1 MATFPNTGSTIERG
15 LDDPT
20 AEGRTSTALS
30 TQIIIKVN
38 NIAVGALQTLTV
50 NQDRPLMRV
59 NEIGTDGNIE
69 IVPQGSTTF
78 VLEASRIVFDQLR
91 LPEAFSRSFR
101 FINAQRVPFDIEI
114 YDINDADAQNAVVDA
129 NSSGI
134 VVMKYVNCWFN
145 RYSTPY
151 NADNYIITESAT
163 IWAETGVVHSPSNFA
178 PANASLRQFAAQTD
192 GAAIEDAVNRGQ
204 RRGGV
209 DAAGLVNSVFNV

>member
-1 MATFPNTGSTIERG
+1 MATFPNTGSTINRG

-20 AEGRTSTALS
+20 TEGRTSTGLS

-50 NQDRPLMRV
+50 TQDRPLLRI

-69 IVPQGSTTF
+69 IVPNGSTQFT
-78 VLEASRIVFDQLR
+78 LAATRIVFDQLR

-114 YDINDADAQNAVVDA
+114 YDINDADAQNAAVDA
-129 NSSGI
+129 NSGGI
-134 VVMKYVNCWFN
+134 IVMKYINCWFQ
-145 RYSTPY
+145 RYETPY
-151 NADNYIITESAT
+151 NAENYIITETAS
-163 IWAETGVVHSPSNFA
+163 IFAETGAVHSPSNFV
-178 PANASLRQFAAQTD
+178 PANTSLRQFAAQTD
-192 GAAIEDAVNRGQ
+192 GSAIEGAVNRGA

-209 DAAGLVNSVFNV
+209 DAAGIVNAVFNI